1 MEVSAPVLT
10 VPTGCD
16 ACGPDGSRSTLLA
29 VVDGRH
35 LCLPCWLAAGR
46 PWPTSAC
53 SPLEAHEAELRTR
66 ERMTA
71 RGGTDRHLVRNG
83 RT

>member
-1 MEVSAPVLT
+1 MTGAPIAI
-10 VPTGCD
+10 PTGCD
-16 ACGPDGSRSTLLA
+16 GCGPEGARSTLLA
-29 VVDGRH
+29 LVDGRR

-53 SPLEAHEAELRTR
+53 SALEVHETELRTR

-71 RGGTDRHLVRNG
+71 RGGTDRHLVRTG
-83 RT
+83 KS

>member
-1 MEVSAPVLT
+1 MEVSAPALT

-16 ACGPDGSRSTLLA
+16 ACGPDGARSTLLA
-29 VVDGRH
+29 VVDGRR

-53 SPLEAHEAELRTR
+53 SPLEVHEAELRTR
-66 ERMTA
+66 ERMSA
-71 RGGTDRHLVRNG
+71 RGGTDRHLVRTG